1 MTSQPMSATDARRDR
16 VPVKS
21 GPVSRPK
28 AGRVLT
34 RIVVVTA
41 LLVAAAVG
49 NPRSTRANMRQPAR
63 RNRPV
68 RRMLSPDRTRTP

>member
-1 MTSQPMSATDARRDR
+1 MTSQPVPTTDARRDR

-21 GPVSRPK
+21 GPLSRPK

-41 LLVAAAVG
+41 LLVAVAGMIVPLRG
-49 NPRSTRANMRQPAR
+49 PEI
-63 RNRPV
+63 V
-68 RRMLSPDRTRTP
+68 